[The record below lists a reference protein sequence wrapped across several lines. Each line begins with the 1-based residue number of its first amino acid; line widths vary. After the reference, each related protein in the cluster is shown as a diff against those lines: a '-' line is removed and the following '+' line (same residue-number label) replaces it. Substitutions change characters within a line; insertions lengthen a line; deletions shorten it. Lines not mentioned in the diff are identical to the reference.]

1 MPPTSQK
8 LIVGLGNPGS
18 QYAKT
23 RHNAGFMLIDRLS
36 PASSIPKSRFQSSL
50 IDAELAGQRCLLLKP
65 LTFMNRSGQAVA
77 EALSF
82 FKLSPASDLLV
93 IVDDLYLPCGSLRL
107 RPSGGTGGHNGL
119 EDITRALASDAYP
132 RLRIGVGMLPS
143 GGKPPQFDQA
153 DYVLSRFADDELPLV
168 DAAIK
173 KAAPGVELWATKGLT
188 AAMNRLNAPDPAPPK
203 SPPPT

>member
-1 MPPTSQK
+1 MK
-8 LIVGLGNPGS
+8 LVVGLGNPGP

-23 RHNAGFMLIDRLS
+23 RHNAGFMLIDRLT
-36 PASSIPKSRFQSSL
+36 PPGAVPKSRFQSSL

-77 EALSF
+77 EALAF
-82 FKLSPASDLLV
+82 YKLSPASDLLV
-93 IVDDLYLPCGSLRL
+93 IVDDLYLPSGSLRL

-119 EDITRALASDAYP
+119 EDITRALATDAYP

-143 GGKPPQFDQA
+143 GGKPAHFDQA
-153 DYVLSRFADDELPLV
+153 DYVLSRFDDDELPLV
-168 DAAIK
+168 ESAIK
-173 KAAPGVELWATKGLT
+173 RAAPGVELWATKGLT

-203 SPPPT
+203 SPPPP